1 VFNYYSPDTQISNGK
16 VGPEFGILNS
26 TTAFAR
32 TNFLNTYVMST
43 NTTFA
48 PDASVAGAT
57 GTSINWAPWQ
67 AMAGNPAALVDKLS
81 WTFASGGMSSTA
93 QQKIVDAVTAVA
105 ATNTLVR
112 AKTAAYLV
120 LTSSQFQVE
129 R

>member
-1 VFNYYSPDTQISNGK
+1 
-16 VGPEFGILNS
+16 
-26 TTAFAR
+26 
-32 TNFLNTYVMST
+32 
-43 NTTFA
+43 
-48 PDASVAGAT
+48 
-57 GTSINWAPWQ
+57 
-67 AMAGNPAALVDKLS
+67 
-81 WTFASGGMSSTA
+81 MSSTA